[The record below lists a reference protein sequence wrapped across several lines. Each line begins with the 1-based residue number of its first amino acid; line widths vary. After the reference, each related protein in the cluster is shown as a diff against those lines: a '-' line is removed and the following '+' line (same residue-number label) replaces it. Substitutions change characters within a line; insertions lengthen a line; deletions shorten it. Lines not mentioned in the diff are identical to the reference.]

1 MEIALYQ
8 VMSRLP
14 AELTPVMRS
23 YLVRPDWRNCKSHES
38 ALIREHIDGLE
49 IPLYRHLDTK
59 YRSCD
64 TCELI
69 MENLSLYGAM
79 LTLKSLGKQEKGIF
93 FRNLYHKREWTYYME
108 MS

>member
-1 MEIALYQ
+1 
-8 VMSRLP
+8 
-14 AELTPVMRS
+14 
-23 YLVRPDWRNCKSHES
+23 
-38 ALIREHIDGLE
+38 
-49 IPLYRHLDTK
+49 
-59 YRSCD
+59 
-64 TCELI
+64 